1 VNNSWTLGLGYKTT
15 SGLGLDARYNLG
27 LSNII
32 KDGGDDFKLK
42 SNVIQ
47 VGLTYTLGRK

>member
-1 VNNSWTLGLGYKTT
+1 MYSV
-15 SGLGLDARYNLG
+15 DARYNLG

-32 KDGGDDFKLK
+32 KDASDDYSLK

-47 VGLTYTLGRK
+47 VGITYTLGRK